1 MHFLGLALLSALG
14 WGLSP
19 IVDRYNLNYITSW
32 DILTSRAL
40 VFGILGIII
49 GLTAYKFK
57 ALKIK
62 KAVKD
67 KGSILILTILLSP
80 LLGYMLG
87 HTGLYLALG
96 QAKSSITTIILFT
109 HCIPVIIVA
118 ILSTCI
124 YGDKI
129 NFKMITGIF
138 LALLGISMVVIYNPN
153 HGPLRLSHS

>member
-1 MHFLGLALLSALG
+1 MHFLFPALMSALG
-14 WGLSP
+14 WGLAP

-32 DILTSRAL
+32 DVITSRAL

-49 GLTAYKFK
+49 GLIAHKFK

-96 QAKSSITTIILFT
+96 TAKSSITTIILIT

-118 ILSTCI
+118 ILSVCI
-124 YGDKI
+124 YGDEI
-129 NFKMITGIF
+129 NYKMIMGIF